1 MILASYVFKFEWKF
15 YACEGNDE
23 IDNTIVLELIIRRA
37 RSYCTINF
45 FFLIT
50 GFSFLFGVALIIVM
64 SEQQTVK
71 EILLSNKVKFYYSKD
86 IAINDKNH
94 EIHFIDEEKTREWAN
109 KHCMLYDGYRYVIDY
124 VLRDNFPKLK
134 DHKKVVIMRYF
145 KESKK
150 DMEQPAQK
158 EPSKGVDVG
167 VEVQNAKEN
176 DHEGECLQKH

>member
-1 MILASYVFKFEWKF
+1 
-15 YACEGNDE
+15 
-23 IDNTIVLELIIRRA
+23 
-37 RSYCTINF
+37 
-45 FFLIT
+45 
-50 GFSFLFGVALIIVM
+50 LFGVALIIVM

-150 DMEQPAQK
+150 DMGEKVSKYSSTVGTIMVITSFLERGGELLDGGSRFFALDGPLSTGIKCNRQEMEPPAQK